1 MLMTSSF
8 AILLDQTGACS
19 AFLLPTGAGVRRSPN
34 GEKSSEDYILVLNAE

>member
-8 AILLDQTGACS
+8 AILDQTGACS

-34 GEKSSEDYILVLNAE
+34 GEKSSEDYILVLNAK